1 MKSVADILSFSAD
14 NIAGVSDGEV
24 LDIMCQCEDKI
35 KALTEV
41 IVEGAKQNRK
51 LQYLEPTYKDI
62 GELAKLK
69 EALVKRLAGEK

>member
-14 NIAGVSDGEV
+14 NLAGVSDGEV
-24 LDIMCQCEDKI
+24 LDIMCQAEDKM

-51 LQYLEPTYKDI
+51 LEYLILTWAARRRM
-62 GELAKLK
+62 L
-69 EALVKRLAGEK
+69 